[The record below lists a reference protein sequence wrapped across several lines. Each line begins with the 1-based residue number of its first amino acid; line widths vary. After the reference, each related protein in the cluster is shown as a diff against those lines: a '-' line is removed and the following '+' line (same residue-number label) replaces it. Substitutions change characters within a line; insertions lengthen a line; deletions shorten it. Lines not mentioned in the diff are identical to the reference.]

1 MANTNMDW
9 RDWLCKQVVE
19 ADVDL
24 LREMVVTMAE
34 MLMSAEVSAICGA
47 DYRERT
53 DERVNSRN
61 GVRHRPR
68 DTRVG
73 TIDLAIPKLREGS
86 YFPSWLIDPRRR
98 AEQALI
104 NVIADSY
111 LAGVSTRRVDKL
123 VKTLG
128 GSAAS
133 PSPRYPAWPRA

>member
-24 LREMVVTMAE
+24 LREMVTTMAE

-61 GVRHRPR
+61 GSRQRPW

-73 TIDLAIPKLREGS
+73 TIDLAIPKLKGGELLPFLAARA
-86 YFPSWLIDPRRR
+86 PAPRRASAHQR
-98 AEQALI
+98 RSRLLPGRRLHPQSGQA
-104 NVIADSY
+104 
-111 LAGVSTRRVDKL
+111 G
-123 VKTLG
+123 
-128 GSAAS
+128 
-133 PSPRYPAWPRA
+133 